1 MDYLQI
7 RELTEQEKEILKQGL
22 KDEGLQDVMDRVDE
36 DIKSILGYN

>member
-22 KDEGLQDVMDRVDE
+22 KDDGLQDVMDRVDE

>member
-1 MDYLQI
+1 MNNLQL
-7 RELTEQEKEILKQGL
+7 RPLTQNEEEILKQGL